1 MPCGLGVRR
10 GSRVRRMARVVGE
23 GLRVFNV
30 YGVITRAWVLTNAK
44 SIPCGVCGV
53 PQAVG
58 RMKVYTG

>member
-1 MPCGLGVRR
+1 
-10 GSRVRRMARVVGE
+10 MARVVGE